1 MQVIHHLKHNKTYN
15 PPFYSPNLLIIAF
28 ISKNITIA
36 LHHHSIPDSP
46 MKVEIAPA
54 TTNTA
59 NILMNKIAKMNKMNV
74 IMPQVSKSIILT
86 FPP

>member
-1 MQVIHHLKHNKTYN
+1 MTIVVAHH
-15 PPFYSPNLLIIAF
+15 
-28 ISKNITIA
+28 NI
-36 LHHHSIPDSP
+36 PVSP
-46 MKVEIAPA
+46 MWVAIAPA